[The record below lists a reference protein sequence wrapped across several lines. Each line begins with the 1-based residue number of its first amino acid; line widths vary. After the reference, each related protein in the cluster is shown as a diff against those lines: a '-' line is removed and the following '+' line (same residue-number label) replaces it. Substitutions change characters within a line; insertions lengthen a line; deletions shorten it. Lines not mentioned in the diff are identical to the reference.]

1 MSLLTMSCN
10 RPAGVKA
17 VAYSDIS
24 YEEIEEATRLA
35 LSNESIEVSTYSNY
49 ILKILIQ
56 AYHFIAKRITR
67 NTNIFRK

>member
-1 MSLLTMSCN
+1 MSLLTVSCN

-35 LSNESIEVSTYSNY
+35 LRNESIDVSTCSNY
-49 ILKILIQ
+49 ILKILI
-56 AYHFIAKRITR
+56 
-67 NTNIFRK
+67 

>member
-1 MSLLTMSCN
+1 MSCN

-35 LSNESIEVSTYSNY
+35 LRSESIDVSTYSNL

-56 AYHFIAKRITR
+56 AYNFIVKRITR
-67 NTNIFRK
+67 NTNIFGI

>member
-1 MSLLTMSCN
+1 MSLLTVSCN

-35 LSNESIEVSTYSNY
+35 LRNESIDVSIYSNY
-49 ILKILIQ
+49 ILKILIYCKENRKKHQ
-56 AYHFIAKRITR
+56 HFWKTR
-67 NTNIFRK
+67 S